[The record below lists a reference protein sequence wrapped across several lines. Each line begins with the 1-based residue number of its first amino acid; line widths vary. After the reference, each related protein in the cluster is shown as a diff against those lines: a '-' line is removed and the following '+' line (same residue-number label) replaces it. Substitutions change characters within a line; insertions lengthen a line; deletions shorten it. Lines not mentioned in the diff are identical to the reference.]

1 MDKLKPFGRTIDD
14 VILPTFAA
22 YVQLV
27 IAKESEI
34 KSTKRETHSYGPTS
48 RQQLDIYYPDKEP
61 VAPFRAKPVLVF
73 LYGGG
78 FVGGDKVNQGFAH
91 SLIFGNLGHFFASHY
106 GFTVVVPDYRL
117 ISHGAKYPSGGE
129 DLKLVVDWVK
139 SSLSQKQGYESIDL
153 FILGNSAGGIHTT
166 TYLLDPAFKESREA
180 IVAKERTGAGVLL
193 RGVILL
199 GVPFHWGGEDNAILR
214 AYLGEGEGQIYE
226 NSSIGVLKREKAKGA
241 DPALPGVKI
250 SILVSELD
258 PDLIFESS
266 KEFREEWKTA
276 DITYDV
282 LEGHNHISPQLGLST
297 GIEREEAWG
306 VQVAEFIK
314 SGATK

>member
-1 MDKLKPFGRTIDD
+1 MDKLKPLGRSIDD
-14 VILPTFAA
+14 VLLPTFAA
-22 YVQLV
+22 YAQF
-27 IAKESEI
+27 IIDKENEI
-34 KSTKRETHSYGPTS
+34 RSTRRETHHYGFTP
-48 RQQLDIYYPDKEP
+48 RHQLDIYYPDKEP

-91 SLIFGNLGHFFASHY
+91 SLVFGNLGHFFASHY
-106 GFTVVVPDYRL
+106 GFTVVIPDYRL

-139 SSLSQKQGYESIDL
+139 ASLSQQQGYESIDL
-153 FILGNSAGGIHTT
+153 FFLGNSAGGIHVT
-166 TYLLDPAFKESREA
+166 TYLLAPEFKESREA
-180 IVAKERTGAGVLL
+180 VVAEERTGAGVLL
-193 RGVILL
+193 KGAVLL

-214 AYLGEGEGQIYE
+214 AYLGEGKIQE
-226 NSSIGVLKREKAKGA
+226 NSSIGILEKEKKKGA
-241 DPALPGVKI
+241 EPTLPGVKI

-258 PDLIFESS
+258 PDLIYDSS
-266 KEFREEWKTA
+266 KQFKEEWKSA

-297 GIEREEAWG
+297 GIEKEEAWG